1 MTLLYKLLS
10 NLRGLATLSLTLC
23 GLLLPPSSFAA
34 SVYLTLDNVLAD
46 TFRDAP
52 PAAKTLWLQAEQK
65 QQAQRLANIELRQAR
80 IKYWQVGDTALWMLS
95 DIGKE
100 RPITFAVVT
109 RAGKIERME
118 VMVFREARGDEIRLP
133 AYTAQFVDQ
142 TLTDDGE
149 LARHVDGISGA
160 TYSVRA
166 MKRIARLALLLDR
179 WIEPSDATIAV
190 GAEP

>member
-1 MTLLYKLLS
+1 MALFYTLLRNVK
-10 NLRGLATLSLTLC
+10 GLATMSLTLFC
-23 GLLLPPSSFAA
+23 LLLPQLGFAD
-34 SVYLTLDNVLAD
+34 SVYLTLDNILAE

-52 PAAKTLWLQAEQK
+52 PKAKTLWLQAEQK
-65 QQAQRLANIELRQAR
+65 QEAQRIANMELRQAR
-80 IKYWQVGDTALWMLS
+80 IKYWHSGDTALWILS

-109 RAGKIERME
+109 RAEKIERIE

-149 LARHVDGISGA
+149 LSRHVDGISGA
-160 TYSVRA
+160 TYSVRT

-179 WIEPSDATIAV
+179 WIMPNNASTVV
-190 GAEP
+190 GAE